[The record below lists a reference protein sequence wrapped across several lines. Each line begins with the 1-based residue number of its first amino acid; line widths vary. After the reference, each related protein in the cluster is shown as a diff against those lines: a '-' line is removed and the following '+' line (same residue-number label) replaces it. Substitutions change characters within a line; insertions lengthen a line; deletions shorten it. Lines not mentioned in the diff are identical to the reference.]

1 MAGILFLN
9 FKLKNAMILT
19 LQSRKMLF
27 GLLLF
32 LISPGLA
39 FAQNLNGQVFE
50 KGNSAALPG
59 ASVVWAGTSAG
70 TMTDA
75 RGTFTLPFSTQT
87 RTLLVSFIGY
97 ETDTLNVA
105 PNELFLRVYL
115 KPSGNLKEVEITAK
129 KDRFDAT
136 TPQHA
141 QIITSRDLEKS
152 ACCNLAESFE
162 TNASVEVS
170 TTDAVSGAKQIQM
183 LGLDGAYTLLT
194 TDNVPALRGLAT
206 PYRLNY
212 LSGTYIENIDIIK
225 GTGSVL
231 NGYESISGQVNVQL
245 KDPSKTDR
253 VFLNLYANDLGKWDA
268 NLNLGH
274 SFSEKLSSVLMLH
287 TAQLHNRVDRNKDGF
302 MDQPLGTQYNVY
314 NKWKYDTGK
323 RFVGEVGVNALR
335 ENRIGG
341 QTSYREGSGPA
352 SGNYGTESLTDR
364 VSGYTKLSL
373 TARNKPYESLGL
385 ILSGSHHDFDSQY
398 GYRNY
403 DGDQQSALARLIFQ
417 SAIGTTAHTYK
428 LGASYGYEN
437 LRETF
442 EDTLMTRRENIPGLF
457 AEYTYNNA
465 HNVTVV
471 AGART
476 DFHNLYGTVFTPRLH
491 VKYDLNE
498 NSIFRV
504 SGGKGFRVA
513 NPIAENSGALV
524 SSRRFIFQEELRPEE
539 AWNTGGSFTRYFNLN
554 GKPGTFIADYYYTT
568 FQNQVVAD
576 MYSVPG
582 TVIFSNLQGRS
593 YSNSFQMEL
602 HYELTKGLEL
612 KGAYKYFDVKSS
624 YNGQV
629 LDRPMNPKNRF
640 FVNAAY
646 ATAYDK
652 WRFDAT
658 VQWFGQRSLPTI
670 EDHAGQTEENRTAN
684 PFLVLN
690 SQVTR
695 SFKHFDVYVGGEN
708 LLNFKQKDPIMN
720 ADNPFG
726 HGFDASMVWGPV
738 SGRVVYAGLRYK
750 LK

>member
-1 MAGILFLN
+1 
-9 FKLKNAMILT
+9 MILPIK
-19 LQSRKMLF
+19 SRRLFF
-27 GLLLF
+27 GLF
-32 LISPGLA
+32 STIFFPAAA

-50 KGNSAALPG
+50 KGANSALPG
-59 ASVVWAGTSAG
+59 ASVSWAGTTSG
-70 TMTDA
+70 TMTDSK
-75 RGTFTLPFSTQT
+75 GVFTLPFSTQT
-87 RTLLVSFIGY
+87 NKLIISFIGY
-97 ETDTLNVA
+97 KPDTIPVA

-115 KPSGNLKEVEITAK
+115 QPSGNLKEVEVTAR

-136 TPQHA
+136 TPEHA

-162 TNASVEVS
+162 TNASVEIS

-194 TDNVPALRGLAT
+194 TDNVPALQGLAT
-206 PYRLNY
+206 PFRLNY

-231 NGYESISGQVNVQL
+231 NGYESISGQVNVKL
-245 KDPSKTDR
+245 KEPDKTDR
-253 VFLNLYANDLGKWDA
+253 VYLNLYGNDLGKWDA
-268 NLNLGH
+268 NLNVGH
-274 SFSEKLSSVLMLH
+274 SFSDKLSTILMLH
-287 TAQLHNRVDRNKDGF
+287 TDQLHNRVDRNSDGF
-302 MDQPLGTQYNVY
+302 MDQPLTSQYNVF
-314 NKWKYDTGK
+314 NKWKYKSG
-323 RFVGEVGVNALR
+323 RFVGEVGLNALR

-341 QTSYREGSGPA
+341 QTSYQEGTGPL
-352 SGNYGTESLTDR
+352 SGNYGTENLTDR
-364 VSGYTKLSL
+364 VSGFTKLSL
-373 TARNKPYESLGL
+373 TAKNKPYQSLGL
-385 ILSGSHHDFDSQY
+385 ILSGSHHQFDSQY
-398 GYRNY
+398 GFRNY
-403 DGDQQSALARLIFQ
+403 DGEQQSALARLIFQ

-428 LGASYGYEN
+428 IGASFSHEN
-437 LRETF
+437 LSETF
-442 EDTLMTRRENIPGLF
+442 EDTLLKRQEYIPGLF

-465 HNVTVV
+465 HNLTVV

-491 VKYDLNE
+491 VKYDLDE
-498 NSIFRV
+498 NSIFRI
-504 SGGKGFRVA
+504 SGGKGFRIA

-524 SSRRFIFQEELRPEE
+524 SSRKFIFTEKLQPEE
-539 AWNTGGSFTRYFNLN
+539 AWNMGTSFTKYMQIN
-554 GKPGTFIADYYYTT
+554 GKHATFIADYYYTT

-582 TVIFSNLQGRS
+582 TVIFSNLEGRS
-593 YSNSFQMEL
+593 FSNSFQVEVQ
-602 HYELTKGLEL
+602 YELFKGLDL
-612 KGAYKYFDVKSS
+612 KAAYKYFDVKSS
-624 YNGQV
+624 YEGKL

-640 FVNAAY
+640 FVNAEY
-646 ATAYDK
+646 ATKFDK

-658 VQWFGQRSLPTI
+658 MQWFGTRSLPTI
-670 EDHAGQTEENRTAN
+670 ADHSGNVETNRTAE
-684 PFLVLN
+684 PFSVLN

-695 SFKHFDVYVGGEN
+695 SFKHWDVYVGGEN

-738 SGRVVYAGLRYK
+738 VGRVIYAGLRYK

>member
-1 MAGILFLN
+1 MNLP
-9 FKLKNAMILT
+9 LK
-19 LQSRKMLF
+19 SRIVLS
-27 GLLLF
+27 GLLLILF
-32 LISPGLA
+32 FPALS
-39 FAQNLNGQVFE
+39 FAQILNGQVFK
-50 KGNSAALPG
+50 KGNNTALPG
-59 ASVVWAGTSAG
+59 ASVIWSGTASG
-70 TMTDA
+70 TMTHSN
-75 RGTFTLPFSTQT
+75 GTFTLPFSTQT
-87 RTLLVSFIGY
+87 NKLVVSYIGY
-97 ETDTLNVA
+97 KTDTLTIA

-115 KPSGNLKEVEITAK
+115 QPSGNLQEVEITTR

-136 TPQHA
+136 TPVHSE
-141 QIITSRDLEKS
+141 IITSRDLEKS

-162 TNASVEVS
+162 TNASVEIS

-206 PYRLNY
+206 PFRLNY
-212 LSGTYIENIDIIK
+212 LSGTYIESIDIIK
-225 GTGSVL
+225 GTGSIL
-231 NGYESISGQVNVQL
+231 NGYESISGQVNVKL
-245 KDPSKTDR
+245 KDPAKTDR
-253 VFLNLYANDLGKWDA
+253 VFANLYANDLGKWDA
-268 NLNLGH
+268 NLNVGH
-274 SFSEKLSSVLMLH
+274 TFSDKLSTVLMLH
-287 TAQLHNRVDRNKDGF
+287 TAQLHNRVDRNSDGF

-314 NKWKYDTGK
+314 NNWKYDSGK

-341 QTSYREGSGPA
+341 QTSYKEGTGAA

-373 TARNKPYESLGL
+373 TAKNKPYESLGL
-385 ILSGSHHDFDSQY
+385 ILSGSHHQFDSEY
-398 GYRNY
+398 GFRNY
-403 DGDQQSALARLIFQ
+403 DGEQQSGLARLIFQ

-428 LGASYGYEN
+428 LGASFGHEN
-437 LRETF
+437 LSESF
-442 EDTLMTRRENIPGLF
+442 EDTVMKRQENIPGLF

-465 HNVTVV
+465 HNLTLV

-491 VKYDLNE
+491 VKYDLDE
-498 NSIFRV
+498 NSIFRI

-524 SSRRFIFQEELRPEE
+524 SYRRFIFREELQPEQ
-539 AWNTGGSFTRYFNLN
+539 AWNMGGSFTRYFHLN
-554 GKPGTFIADYYYTT
+554 GKHGTFIADYYYTT

-576 MYSVPG
+576 MYTVPG
-582 TVIFSNLQGRS
+582 TVIFSNLDGRS
-593 YSNSFQMEL
+593 FSNSFQVEA
-602 HYELTKGLEL
+602 HYELTKNLDL
-612 KGAYKYFDVKSS
+612 KAAYKFFDVKSS
-624 YNGQV
+624 YNGEV

-640 FVNAAY
+640 FVNAEY

-658 VQWFGQRSLPTI
+658 VQWFGERSLPTI
-670 EDHAGQTEENRTAN
+670 EDHAGVAEENRTAN
-684 PFLVLN
+684 PFSVLN

-695 SFKHFDVYVGGEN
+695 SFKHWDIYVGGEN

-720 ADNPFG
+720 AENPFG

-738 SGRVVYAGLRYK
+738 TGRVIYAGLRYK